1 METGFLEFLT
11 RVLER
16 LSRVGVYAGCGIL
29 VAAAVLVGF
38 EVIARK
44 LFAFSLTGADEI
56 AGYAFAI
63 SITWGYS
70 FALFQRAHIRVDA
83 LYVHLPARFQRIL
96 DIVAL
101 AGFAVVIGLLNY
113 HALLTL
119 LETLRMGARASTPLS
134 TPLWIPQ
141 SLWLAGLTYFLL
153 CILMLLVRALLALAS
168 GRHEVVK
175 TIAGAPSVIDEASGA
190 PIESSRE

>member
-1 METGFLEFLT
+1 METGFLESLT

-16 LSRVGVYAGCGIL
+16 LSRGGVYVGCGMLIAGALL
-29 VAAAVLVGF
+29 VAF
-38 EVIARK
+38 EVVARK

-83 LYVHLPARFQRIL
+83 LYVHLPTHFQRVL

-101 AGFAVVIGLLNY
+101 AGFSVVIGLLDY
-113 HALLTL
+113 HAVLTL
-119 LETLRMGARASTPLS
+119 LETLRMGARSSTPLS

-153 CILMLLVRALLALAS
+153 CILTLFIRALLALAS
-168 GRHEVVK
+168 GQHEVVK
-175 TIAGAPSVIDEASGA
+175 TIAGAPSVIDEGSGA
-190 PIESSRE
+190 PINSPRE